1 MNDSPG
7 LGAVLPATCNSRLPH
22 CFSAAGEGS
31 YQLDRT
37 FCARHNDPPEKR
49 YLAFAM
55 TTELPFDDYRTSHL
69 GKGDEYHDKFSRFAY
84 TSVIWELEQRQM
96 LDLVASQFTE
106 SASAKHM
113 DFACGTGRILALLE
127 SIVGSST
134 GVDISD
140 SMLAVAGERAKN
152 ARLICTDLT
161 RSQELAGE
169 KFDLITSFRLF
180 PNAEPQL
187 REEVMAQ
194 LSARLAPG
202 GRLIFN
208 NHKRCGSLAFR
219 WRSFLTRIGLKRNK
233 KPLHCMSDEEAVQLA
248 ARHGLELIAERH
260 LGVLPILRRK
270 RPLLPKAFM
279 RRVEAW
285 AATRPGLARHAA
297 FKIYVFQPVPATS

>member
-1 MNDSPG
+1 
-7 LGAVLPATCNSRLPH
+7 
-22 CFSAAGEGS
+22 
-31 YQLDRT
+31 
-37 FCARHNDPPEKR
+37 
-49 YLAFAM
+49 M

-69 GKGDEYHDKFSRFAY
+69 GKGGEYHDKFSRFAY
-84 TSVIWELEQRQM
+84 TSVIWDLEQRQM
-96 LDLVASQFTE
+96 LDLVAAQFADPGSTR
-106 SASAKHM
+106 HM

-127 SIVGSST
+127 PAVGNST

-140 SMLAVAGERAKN
+140 SMLAVAGERALK

-169 KFDLITSFRLF
+169 QFDLITSFRLF

-194 LSARLAPG
+194 LSRRLAPG

-219 WRSFLTRIGLKRNK
+219 WRSFLTRIGLKRKK
-233 KPLHCMSDEEAVQLA
+233 KPLHCMSDEEAVKLA
-248 ARHGLELIAERH
+248 ARHGLQLVTERH
-260 LGVLPILRRK
+260 LGVLPILRPK

-279 RRVEAW
+279 RWVEAW
-285 AATRPGLARHAA
+285 AATKPGLARHAA
-297 FKIYVFQPVPATS
+297 FKIYVFQLASAAD